1 MDITPILA
9 IVTAVGMILGG
20 NALEGGHLSSLIQPT
35 AAIIVIGGTIGA
47 TWLGATPAEVKAFIK
62 LLPRLIKPGS
72 ADKKKLMEDML
83 KVVGVA
89 RREGML
95 AVEGMLPQI
104 SNEFLRRGLR
114 MLVDG
119 HSGEDVEH
127 VLELDME
134 IAEHHGV
141 NASKLM
147 VDAGGYFPTVGIL
160 GAVLGLI
167 HVMQNLDDPSKLGTG
182 IAVAFV
188 ATVYGVGTANLI
200 CLPMGARL
208 KKIVQIDAEAQA
220 MVLTGL
226 KGIAAGANAR
236 HLEELLTPYVGHH
249 AAKKDEKAA
258 A

>member
-9 IVTAVGMILGG
+9 TLLAFGMILLG
-20 NALEGGHLSSLIQPT
+20 NYMEGGHISSLIQPT
-35 AAIIVIGGTIGA
+35 AAIIVMGGTAGA
-47 TWLGATPAEVKAFIK
+47 VWLGATPAEVKGFIK
-62 LLPRLIKPGS
+62 LMPRVVKPGS

-104 SNEFLRRGLR
+104 QSEFLRRGLR

-134 IAEHHGV
+134 LTEHHATA
-141 NASKLM
+141 ASKLM

-167 HVMQNLDDPSKLGTG
+167 HVMNNLADPSKLGGG

-188 ATVYGVGTANLI
+188 ATVYGVGMANLV
-200 CLPMGARL
+200 CLPLGARL
-208 KKIVQIDAEAQA
+208 KKIIQIDSEAQA

-236 HLEELLTPYVGHH
+236 HLEELLTPYAGHH
-249 AAKKDEKAA
+249 APKKDEKAA